1 MTRKLMKDKA
11 KSLFRSQYDVTLLGV
26 FLTLVVSVG
35 ANSVLPFIG
44 GIFVL
49 PVFVGRSRIFLDIA
63 RGGTAEIDS
72 LLEAFKRDYAERLLT
87 MFLRNLF
94 LVLWY
99 LLLIVPGFIKQMSYA
114 LVPFI
119 LAEESFDPKKDKA
132 IDESRRMMDGH
143 KGELFVIYLSF
154 IGWYILGF
162 LTLGI
167 LTILYVEPYIQQTL
181 ALFYEKVKE
190 EKGLVS
196 ETSQSA
202 IEG

>member
-1 MTRKLMKDKA
+1 MKDKA

-26 FLTLVVSVG
+26 FLTLVVSIGV
-35 ANSVLPFIG
+35 NSVLPLLG

-49 PVFVGRSRIFLDIA
+49 PIFVGRSRIFLDIA
-63 RGGTAEIDS
+63 RGKTAKIDS

-99 LLLIVPGFIKQMSYA
+99 LLLIVPGVIKQMSYA

-154 IGWYILGF
+154 IGWYLLGA

-190 EKGLVS
+190 EKGLIS